1 MRGLREL
8 ELRGA
13 RIARGACLHDGVEG
27 AVDADVERRRDA
39 AAEARDRRLLVLV
52 GPRDELADDAEA
64 EHLGV
69 AAVVLELGARE
80 ERGEVGGARDPRLG
94 VEGVGAQPREQQLG
108 EGLGERGAAR
118 AREEVEELRAPT
130 LVRVEERRE
139 ERALQRVEQRVLVL
153 VRRLRH
159 RRRRRRLLRLRAAAA
174 ADLPRELEGD
184 HLE

>member
-1 MRGLREL
+1 M
-8 ELRGA
+8 
-13 RIARGACLHDGVEG
+13 H
-27 AVDADVERRRDA
+27 ADVERRDA

-64 EHLGV
+64 ERFGV

-94 VEGVGAQPREQQLG
+94 VEGVGAQPREQELG
-108 EGLGERGAAR
+108 ERLGERGAAR

-159 RRRRRRLLRLRAAAA
+159 RRRRRLLRLRAAAA
-174 ADLPRELEGD
+174 ADLPRELEGY